1 MENQAAAIDPRAAVK
16 RAVFLIIL
24 FVLVITGAF
33 AIKVGVE
40 DGYLSKIK
48 SFMRSGIGLNLPPT
62 AQENI
67 SPADINVDKL
77 LPADSLTI
85 IGQNSDTSANKPR
98 EEPEIT
104 PAQPKSASKPT
115 TITPKSPATSLKAL
129 NLAQTPQTLEAQV
142 AGLSKQIEAIS
153 SEVKKMEALNE
164 IQSQISVIS
173 VKVNEITKNVSELKS
188 QSSLTDLQSA
198 TSKVNMGTSALN
210 STIAL
215 NPAGK

>member
-40 DGYLSKIK
+40 DGYLSRIK
-48 SFMRSGIGLNLPPT
+48 SFMRSGIGLNLPAT
-62 AQENI
+62 EQENI

-77 LPADSLTI
+77 LPADSSKA
-85 IGQNSDTSANKPR
+85 IGQNSNTDTNKPTA
-98 EEPEIT
+98 ESSETLPV
-104 PAQPKSASKPT
+104 QPKSVSKP
-115 TITPKSPATSLKAL
+115 IAAAPKPPVVLNSP
-129 NLAQTPQTLEAQV
+129 QTPQTLEAQV

-173 VKVNEITKNVSELKS
+173 VKVNEISKNVSELKS
-188 QSSLTDLQSA
+188 QSSLTDLQAA
-198 TSKVNMGTSALN
+198 TSKVNMGTAAFN